1 MGKISYEKC
10 KSNYNESEV
19 KLQTI
24 EDSREKNEKTLEK
37 VINERDTLLKNL
49 HESELTGSG
58 RQHELN
64 SARTSLTMKEHEV
77 RKLEEKV
84 KKEEEES
91 RSKEKQLQECRV
103 EVASMQGKIESLKI
117 EFCNANSEK
126 LQLKSELD
134 SAKCSESVGYSEQQD
149 KFTKIMSDTNKEM
162 IELEKSNSVLR
173 EQVNHLKEELEKVV
187 KIKLEKQDRIEQCK
201 VLSFTESSMN
211 QLSEN

>member
-77 RKLEEKV
+77 RKL
-84 KKEEEES
+84 
-91 RSKEKQLQECRV
+91 KEKQLQECRV

-117 EFCNANSEK
+117 ELCNANSEK

-134 SAKCSESVGYSEQQD
+134 SAKCSESVGYNEQQD
-149 KFTKIMSDTNKEM
+149 KFTKIMSDTNREM
-162 IELEKSNSVLR
+162 IELEKSNSVL
-173 EQVNHLKEELEKVV
+173 
-187 KIKLEKQDRIEQCK
+187 
-201 VLSFTESSMN
+201 
-211 QLSEN
+211 